1 MRKELNWS
9 TLLEYKLTD
18 EDMHKIRGGGGE
30 EDPNSP
36 IIKSP

>member
-9 TLLEYKLTD
+9 QLLDDKLTE
-18 EDMHKIRGGGGE
+18 EDMLLIRGGEGE

-36 IIKSP
+36 IIK